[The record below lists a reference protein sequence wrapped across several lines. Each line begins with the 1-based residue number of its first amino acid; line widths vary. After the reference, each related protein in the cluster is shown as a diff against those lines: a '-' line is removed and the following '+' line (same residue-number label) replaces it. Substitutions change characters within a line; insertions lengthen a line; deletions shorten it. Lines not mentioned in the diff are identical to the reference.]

1 MSPFRSS
8 IRRPDRRFGG
18 GLALASRALRH
29 WRAVCARDET
39 NRRAMGAMQPE
50 SGLRGWERLA
60 IAGFFVIAIVVS
72 AVVVMR
78 LGAPP
83 GDVIGPV
90 EERPVV
96 SPEVP
101 RPVPLVDAYAIAR
114 DWAGEWRD
122 DPGLILVSMQVEY
135 PAGRPIATPSA
146 AEASGGYYLF
156 TFAGPK
162 DGDEWPRLT
171 LAVGRQS
178 GVIYHEEE
186 MSSTV
191 EPPAPIDNLLTG
203 LPISAEQAF
212 AVADRVV
219 GTGYREGCEDTRR
232 QVQVV
237 LDTTQ
242 RDDPT
247 WVVVYYDTSERTVND
262 IVVRI
267 DAESGE
273 TRTEIRDDLTCNPSQ
288 G

>member
-1 MSPFRSS
+1 
-8 IRRPDRRFGG
+8 
-18 GLALASRALRH
+18 
-29 WRAVCARDET
+29 
-39 NRRAMGAMQPE
+39 MQPE

-60 IAGFFVIAIVVS
+60 IAGFFAVVIVVS

-83 GDVIGPV
+83 GDIIGPV

-101 RPVPLVDAYAIAR
+101 RPVPLLDAYTVAR

-122 DPGLILVSMQVEY
+122 DPALILVSMQVEY
-135 PAGRPIATPSA
+135 PAGEPIATPSA

-178 GVIYHEEE
+178 GVIYHGEE
-186 MSSTV
+186 MHSTV
-191 EPPAPIDNLLTG
+191 EPPAPIDDLLAG

-232 QVQVV
+232 QAQVV
-237 LDTTQ
+237 LDTTN

-247 WVVVYYDTSERTVND
+247 WVVVYYDTRERTVND

-267 DAESGE
+267 DAETGE
-273 TRTEIRDDLTCNPSQ
+273 TKTDIRDDPSC
-288 G
+288 GDAAA